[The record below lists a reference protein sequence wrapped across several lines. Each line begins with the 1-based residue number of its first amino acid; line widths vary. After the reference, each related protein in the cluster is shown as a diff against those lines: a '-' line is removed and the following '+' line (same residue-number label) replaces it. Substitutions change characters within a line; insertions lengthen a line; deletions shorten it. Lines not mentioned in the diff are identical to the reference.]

1 MHKKSKYGYIE
12 FIDKRK
18 LKHDGWDDEIE
29 PEIRKPTPLERE
41 EIILN
46 YVRVN
51 SGKSVKVSFFA
62 EQLAVSE
69 RTIQTALKSRK
80 QRLDQTNPSSARQKK
95 TSRIYPD
102 LYGKTENPVPDRSHI
117 EKAL

>member
-1 MHKKSKYGYIE
+1 MRKKAKYGYIE

-69 RTIQTALKSRK
+69 RTIQTALKN
-80 QRLDQTNPSSARQKK
+80 L
-95 TSRIYPD
+95 
-102 LYGKTENPVPDRSHI
+102 ENKGLIKRTPLRPAKENIKGISCHLREKEKPYIRPISH
-117 EKAL
+117 

>member
-1 MHKKSKYGYIE
+1 MRKKSKYGYIE

-18 LKHDGWDDEIE
+18 LKNDGWDDTIE

-51 SGKSVKVSFFA
+51 SGNPLMSVFC
-62 EQLAVSE
+62 
-69 RTIQTALKSRK
+69 RTTCGIRTHDTNSVEKSRK
-80 QRLDQTNPSSARQKK
+80 QRLN
-95 TSRIYPD
+95 
-102 LYGKTENPVPDRSHI
+102 
-117 EKAL
+117 

>member
-1 MHKKSKYGYIE
+1 MRKKSKYGYIE

-69 RTIQTALKSRK
+69 RTIQTALKNLENIKDISCHL
-80 QRLDQTNPSSARQKK
+80 QEN
-95 TSRIYPD
+95 
-102 LYGKTENPVPDRSHI
+102 GKPYIRPISH
-117 EKAL
+117 

>member
-1 MHKKSKYGYIE
+1 MRKKSKYGYIE

-62 EQLAVSE
+62 EQTCGI
-69 RTIQTALKSRK
+69 RTHDTNSVTGTQKSNET
-80 QRLDQTNPSSARQKK
+80 LS
-95 TSRIYPD
+95 
-102 LYGKTENPVPDRSHI
+102 KTERKTEKVEINRLIVFCFFVYSGVI
-117 EKAL
+117 EPFFVKI

>member
-1 MHKKSKYGYIE
+1 MRKKAKYGYIE
-12 FIDKRK
+12 FIDKWK

-69 RTIQTALKSRK
+69 RTIQTALKNLENKGLIKRTPPPPGERKHQGISRPFWE
-80 QRLDQTNPSSARQKK
+80 N
-95 TSRIYPD
+95 
-102 LYGKTENPVPDRSHI
+102 GKPCTRPISH
-117 EKAL
+117 

>member
-1 MHKKSKYGYIE
+1 MRKKAKYGYIE

-51 SGKSVKVSFFA
+51 SGKSVKVSFFCRA
-62 EQLAVSE
+62 TRGI
-69 RTIQTALKSRK
+69 RTHDTNSFEKSRK
-80 QRLDQTNPSSARQKK
+80 QRLD
-95 TSRIYPD
+95 
-102 LYGKTENPVPDRSHI
+102 
-117 EKAL
+117 

>member
-1 MHKKSKYGYIE
+1 MTGGMTKS
-12 FIDKRK
+12 
-18 LKHDGWDDEIE
+18 
-29 PEIRKPTPLERE
+29 IRKFASLPPLERE

-69 RTIQTALKSRK
+69 RTIQTALKN
-80 QRLDQTNPSSARQKK
+80 L
-95 TSRIYPD
+95 
-102 LYGKTENPVPDRSHI
+102 ENKGLIKRTPPPLWAKENIKVIS
-117 EKAL
+117 

>member
-1 MHKKSKYGYIE
+1 MRKKSKYGYIE

-51 SGKSVKVSFFA
+51 SGKSVKV
-62 EQLAVSE
+62 
-69 RTIQTALKSRK
+69 RDRKS
-80 QRLDQTNPSSARQKK
+80 
-95 TSRIYPD
+95 
-102 LYGKTENPVPDRSHI
+102 VV
-117 EKAL
+117 

>member
-1 MHKKSKYGYIE
+1 MRKKSKYGYIE

-51 SGKSVKVSFFA
+51 SGKFLRRATCGIRTHDTNSVK
-62 EQLAVSE
+62 
-69 RTIQTALKSRK
+69 KSRK

-95 TSRIYPD
+95 TSRIYSVI
-102 LYGKTENPVPDRSHI
+102 YRKTENSVSDRSHV
-117 EKAL
+117 EKTLRSG

>member
-1 MHKKSKYGYIE
+1 MRKKAKYGYIE

-18 LKHDGWDDEIE
+18 LKNDGWDDEIE

-69 RTIQTALKSRK
+69 RSIQTALKNLENKGLIKRTPPPPGKRK
-80 QRLDQTNPSSARQKK
+80 HQGYILSFTGNEKPYIRP
-95 TSRIYPD
+95 I
-102 LYGKTENPVPDRSHI
+102 SH
-117 EKAL
+117 